1 MRKRLFKPFKS
12 FQRSAPLKPFKSYEA
27 ELMPKMA
34 CLTAP
39 SILSLVVKSA
49 LMRQILPENGV
60 RWAEKIA
67 SPFFEIMTMT
77 NL

>member
-1 MRKRLFKPFKS
+1 
-12 FQRSAPLKPFKSYEA
+12 
-27 ELMPKMA
+27 MPKMA
-34 CLTAP
+34 CLTAL

>member
-1 MRKRLFKPFKS
+1 
-12 FQRSAPLKPFKSYEA
+12 
-27 ELMPKMA
+27 MPKMA
-34 CLTAP
+34 CLTAL

-60 RWAEKIA
+60 RWAETIA